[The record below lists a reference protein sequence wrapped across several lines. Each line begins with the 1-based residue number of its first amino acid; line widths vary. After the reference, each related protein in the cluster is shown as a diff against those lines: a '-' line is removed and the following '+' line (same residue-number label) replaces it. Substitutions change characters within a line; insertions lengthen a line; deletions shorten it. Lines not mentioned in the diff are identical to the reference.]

1 MRLGDKLLGF
11 ILNFL
16 IGVAWASVLIGAVTS
31 FFAFSSSSILTARI
45 AAVSGALPG
54 MVAVLLL
61 EYIMLGQ
68 DKYEEMKKQTR
79 LLEKLLEQKQ

>member
-31 FFAFSSSSILTARI
+31 FFAFSSSSIITALI
-45 AAVSGALPG
+45 AAVTGALPG